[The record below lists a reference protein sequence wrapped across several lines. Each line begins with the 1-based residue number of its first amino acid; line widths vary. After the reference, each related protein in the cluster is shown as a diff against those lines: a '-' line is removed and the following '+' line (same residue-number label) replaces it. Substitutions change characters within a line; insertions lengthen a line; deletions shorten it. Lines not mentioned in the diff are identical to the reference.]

1 MHTQLVRPY
10 SDSGQTNNYCITMYA
25 HIDKQIHNGE
35 IENMQTHTCTHK
47 VDTRMYSVI
56 PMLKL
61 IV

>member
-1 MHTQLVRPY
+1 
-10 SDSGQTNNYCITMYA
+10 MYA